1 MQDNGQTKNGKE
13 FQRPVIMQQ
22 LGSSEITLHED
33 IMKDTWMTDTHVEE
47 IHTNI
52 EGNIGIT
59 LWYCIAA
66 KLFIIIS
73 WTYFNTLLVIS
84 SWKYYRYMSAG
95 LNTA

>member
-33 IMKDTWMTDTHVEE
+33 IMKDTWMRDTHVEE

-52 EGNIGIT
+52 EGNNGIT
-59 LWYCIAA
+59 LRYVIAA
-66 KLFIIIS
+66 KLFIIS
-73 WTYFNTLLVIS
+73 D
-84 SWKYYRYMSAG
+84 
-95 LNTA
+95 